1 MSTKSNSGGSI
12 SGRSAVSSSSTK
24 VLLNNGKRGSDSSS
38 VESYGSESEN
48 DLLRK
53 NLRLEESVL
62 FCEKCDFKNGGSF
75 KSNYNMFGIT
85 QAAIVFF
92 GSFSVKKK
100 RKIVPFKNISNVE
113 WLQDDSV
120 RIELPIEKGKFKYY
134 HINFKK
140 SHKGSPFRLIE
151 SRWKSANIDPSRKLS
166 TGEELYRNPS
176 TSNLIKHFQTI
187 PRDERLELSYR
198 CRIKGSLDQ
207 NYGVMFVTQT
217 RILFLSIDT
226 TFKSEEIKF
235 ERVLSIDEP
244 LPTKGKLKKSI
255 LITIGKGLVYSFSS
269 FESKEESYD
278 QIKYSW
284 ETFKKIEQNDQ
295 QQNKSNHH
303 SSYNSNHLQ
312 ELQLKKQQQQQ
323 LLQQQIQQQQQQI
336 LQNQQLLQLQQSQHL
351 ANPLSGSTGMPPP
364 PNFQGSPDSNPLG
377 YSQSVT
383 NKPQQTYTSP
393 NSSSS
398 STYGSNGS
406 LDSNSNEYELLQI
419 HHQQQ
424 PSSEQQLNTINPKT
438 NVKDEIVLNGFS
450 NVCLP
455 VSPQNVYRKVAN
467 ESYSERANKI
477 FNKEP
482 DGVIK
487 QKIMKI
493 KSRGCCFFF

>member
-1 MSTKSNSGGSI
+1 MSVKSNSGVSV
-12 SGRSAVSSSSTK
+12 SGRSAISSSSTTK
-24 VLLNNGKRGSDSSS
+24 VLINNGKRGSDSSS
-38 VESYGSESEN
+38 VESYGSESDN

-53 NLRLEESVL
+53 NLRLEESIL
-62 FCEKCDFKNGGSF
+62 YCEKCDFKNGGSF

-85 QAAIVFF
+85 QTAVVFF

-176 TSNLIKHFQTI
+176 TSNLLRHFQTI

-198 CRIKGSLDQ
+198 CRIKGVDQ

-226 TFKSEEIKF
+226 IFKSEEIKF
-235 ERVLSIDEP
+235 ERILSIDEP

-255 LITIGKGLVYSFSS
+255 LITIGKGLVYCFSS

-295 QQNKSNHH
+295 LQNKPTH

-312 ELQLKKQQQQQ
+312 ELQFKKQQQQ
-323 LLQQQIQQQQQQI
+323 LLLEQQKQQQH
-336 LQNQQLLQLQQSQHL
+336 QHL
-351 ANPLSGSTGMPPP
+351 IPNPLSGSQGIPP
-364 PNFQGSPDSNPLG
+364 PNIQLSTDSNPLG
-377 YSQSVT
+377 YSQSLQ
-383 NKPQQTYTSP
+383 NKSITYTTTSTNQQP
-393 NSSSS
+393 STSSSAS

-406 LDSNSNEYELLQI
+406 LDSNNNNEYELLQI
-419 HHQQQ
+419 QSQQSDQQ
-424 PSSEQQLNTINPKT
+424 PSSASPHKLNVN
-438 NVKDEIVLNGFS
+438 DEIVLNGFS
-450 NVCLP
+450 SVCLP
-455 VSPQNVYRKVAN
+455 VGGGGAGASQNLYRKVNGN
-467 ESYSERANKI
+467 ESYSDRANKI

-482 DGVIK
+482 EEILNNNNNNNNNN
-487 QKIMKI
+487 
-493 KSRGCCFFF
+493 

>member
-1 MSTKSNSGGSI
+1 MSIKSNSGGSV
-12 SGRSAVSSSSTK
+12 SGRSAISSSSSSTTK

-38 VESYGSESEN
+38 VDSYGSESEN

-62 FCEKCDFKNGGSF
+62 YCEKCDFKNGGSF

-85 QAAIVFF
+85 QAAVVFF

-120 RIELPIEKGKFKYY
+120 RIELPIERGKFKYY

-176 TSNLIKHFQTI
+176 TSNLLRHFQTI

-198 CRIKGSLDQ
+198 CRIKGVDQ

-226 TFKSEEIKF
+226 TFKCEEIKF
-235 ERVLSIDEP
+235 DRIISIDEP

-255 LITIGKGLVYSFSS
+255 LISIGKGLVYSFSS

-284 ETFKKIEQNDQ
+284 ETFKKIEQNEQ
-295 QQNKSNHH
+295 LQNKPTH

-312 ELQLKKQQQQQ
+312 ELQFKKQQQQQQ
-323 LLQQQIQQQQQQI
+323 LLQQ
-336 LQNQQLLQLQQSQHL
+336 SQHVS
-351 ANPLSGSTGMPPP
+351 NPLSGSQGIPP
-364 PNFQGSPDSNPLG
+364 PNLQVTSDSNPLG
-377 YSQSVT
+377 FSQSIP
-383 NKPQQTYTSP
+383 NKPITANQQP
-393 NSSSS
+393 NTSSSAS

-406 LDSNSNEYELLQI
+406 LDSNNEYELLQI
-419 HHQQQ
+419 QSQTTQPIDQQQQ
-424 PSSEQQLNTINPKT
+424 PNSPLKSTVN
-438 NVKDEIVLNGFS
+438 DEIVLNGFS

-455 VSPQNVYRKVAN
+455 VGGASQNVYRKVHGN

-482 DGVIK
+482 EGIK

-493 KSRGCCFFF
+493 KNRGCCFFF

>member
-1 MSTKSNSGGSI
+1 MSVKSNSGRG
-12 SGRSAVSSSSTK
+12 AVSSSSTTK
-24 VLLNNGKRGSDSSS
+24 VLVNNVKRGSDSSS
-38 VESYGSESEN
+38 VESYGSESDN

-53 NLRLEESVL
+53 NLRLEESIL
-62 FCEKCDFKNGGSF
+62 YCEKCDFKNGGSF

-85 QAAIVFF
+85 QTAVVFF
-92 GSFSVKKK
+92 GSFTVKKK

-120 RIELPIEKGKFKYY
+120 KIELPIEKGKFKYY

-176 TSNLIKHFQTI
+176 TSNLLRHFQTI

-198 CRIKGSLDQ
+198 CRIKGVDQ

-226 TFKSEEIKF
+226 IFKSEEIKF
-235 ERVLSIDEP
+235 ERILSIDEP

-255 LITIGKGLVYSFSS
+255 LITIGKGLVYCFSS

-295 QQNKSNHH
+295 LQNKPTN

-312 ELQLKKQQQQQ
+312 ELQFKKQQQQLLLEQQKQ
-323 LLQQQIQQQQQQI
+323 LQQQQQQ
-336 LQNQQLLQLQQSQHL
+336 QHL
-351 ANPLSGSTGMPPP
+351 IPNPLSGSQGIPP
-364 PNFQGSPDSNPLG
+364 PNIQLSSDSNPLG
-377 YSQSVT
+377 YSQSLQ
-383 NKPQQTYTSP
+383 NKSITYTTAANQQP
-393 NSSSS
+393 NTSSSAS

-406 LDSNSNEYELLQI
+406 LDSNNNEYELLQI
-419 HHQQQ
+419 QSQNPQQSDQQQQQQ
-424 PSSEQQLNTINPKT
+424 PSSASPLKS
-438 NVKDEIVLNGFS
+438 NVNDEIVLNGFS
-450 NVCLP
+450 SVCLP
-455 VSPQNVYRKVAN
+455 VGGGTSQNLYRKVNGN
-467 ESYSERANKI
+467 ESYSDRANKI

-482 DGVIK
+482 EGIIK

-493 KSRGCCFFF
+493 KNRGCCFFF

>member
-1 MSTKSNSGGSI
+1 MSVKSNSGGSV
-12 SGRSAVSSSSTK
+12 SGRSAISSSSTTK
-24 VLLNNGKRGSDSSS
+24 VLINGKRGSDSSS
-38 VESYGSESEN
+38 VDSYGSESEN

-62 FCEKCDFKNGGSF
+62 YCEKCDFKNGGSF

-85 QAAIVFF
+85 QTAVVFF

-100 RKIVPFKNISNVE
+100 RKIVPFKNISNIE

-176 TSNLIKHFQTI
+176 TSNLLRHFQTI

-198 CRIKGSLDQ
+198 CRIKGVDQ

-235 ERVLSIDEP
+235 DRILSIDEP

-255 LITIGKGLVYSFSS
+255 LITIGKGLVYCFSS

-295 QQNKSNHH
+295 LQNKPTHSN
-303 SSYNSNHLQ
+303 YNSNHLQ
-312 ELQLKKQQQQQ
+312 ELQFKKQQQQLLLEQQKLQQQQQ
-323 LLQQQIQQQQQQI
+323 LLQQS
-336 LQNQQLLQLQQSQHL
+336 QLV
-351 ANPLSGSTGMPPP
+351 ANPLSSSQGIAP
-364 PNFQGSPDSNPLG
+364 PNVQFSSDSNPLG
-377 YSQSVT
+377 YSQSVQ
-383 NKPQQTYTSP
+383 NKSITYTP
-393 NSSSS
+393 NQQPNTSSSAS

-406 LDSNSNEYELLQI
+406 LDSNNEYELLQI
-419 HHQQQ
+419 QSQQTDQQQ
-424 PSSEQQLNTINPKT
+424 QSPQKS
-438 NVKDEIVLNGFS
+438 NVNDEIVLNGFS
-450 NVCLP
+450 SVCLP
-455 VSPQNVYRKVAN
+455 VGGSASSQNVYRKVNGN
-467 ESYSERANKI
+467 ESYSDRANKI

-482 DGVIK
+482 EGIIK

-493 KSRGCCFFF
+493 KNRGCCFFF

>member
-1 MSTKSNSGGSI
+1 MSVKSGVSV
-12 SGRSAVSSSSTK
+12 SGRSAVSSSSTTK
-24 VLLNNGKRGSDSSS
+24 VLINNGKRGSDSSS
-38 VESYGSESEN
+38 VESYGSESDN

-53 NLRLEESVL
+53 NLRLEESIL
-62 FCEKCDFKNGGSF
+62 YCEKCDFKNGGSF

-85 QAAIVFF
+85 QTAVVFF
-92 GSFSVKKK
+92 GSFTVKKK

-176 TSNLIKHFQTI
+176 TSNLLRHFQAI

-198 CRIKGSLDQ
+198 CRIKGVDQ

-226 TFKSEEIKF
+226 IFKSEEIKF
-235 ERVLSIDEP
+235 DRILSIDEP

-255 LITIGKGLVYSFSS
+255 LITIGKGLVYCFSS

-295 QQNKSNHH
+295 LQNKPAH

-312 ELQLKKQQQQQ
+312 ELQFKKQQQQ
-323 LLQQQIQQQQQQI
+323 LLLEQQKQ
-336 LQNQQLLQLQQSQHL
+336 QHL
-351 ANPLSGSTGMPPP
+351 IPNPLSGSQGIPP
-364 PNFQGSPDSNPLG
+364 PNIQLSTDSNPLG
-377 YSQSVT
+377 YSQSLQ
-383 NKPQQTYTSP
+383 NKSITYTNQQP
-393 NSSSS
+393 NTSSSAS

-406 LDSNSNEYELLQI
+406 LDSNNNNNEYELLQI
-419 HHQQQ
+419 QSQQSDQQQ
-424 PSSEQQLNTINPKT
+424 PSSASPHKS
-438 NVKDEIVLNGFS
+438 NVNDEIVLNGFS
-450 NVCLP
+450 SVCLP
-455 VSPQNVYRKVAN
+455 VGGGGAGASQNLYRKVNGN
-467 ESYSERANKI
+467 ESYSDRANKI

-482 DGVIK
+482 EEILNNNNNNNNNN
-487 QKIMKI
+487 
-493 KSRGCCFFF
+493 

>member
-1 MSTKSNSGGSI
+1 MSVKSNSGVSI
-12 SGRSAVSSSSTK
+12 SGRSAVSSSSTTK
-24 VLLNNGKRGSDSSS
+24 VLINNGKRGSDSSS
-38 VESYGSESEN
+38 VESYGSESDN

-53 NLRLEESVL
+53 NLRLEESIL
-62 FCEKCDFKNGGSF
+62 YCEKCDFKNGGSF

-85 QAAIVFF
+85 QTAVVFF
-92 GSFSVKKK
+92 GSFTVKKK

-176 TSNLIKHFQTI
+176 TSNLLRHFQAI

-198 CRIKGSLDQ
+198 CRIKGVDQ

-226 TFKSEEIKF
+226 IFKSEEIKF
-235 ERVLSIDEP
+235 DRILSIDEP

-255 LITIGKGLVYSFSS
+255 LITIGKGLVYCFSS

-295 QQNKSNHH
+295 LQNKPAH

-312 ELQLKKQQQQQ
+312 ELQFKKQQQQ
-323 LLQQQIQQQQQQI
+323 LLLEQQKQ
-336 LQNQQLLQLQQSQHL
+336 QHL
-351 ANPLSGSTGMPPP
+351 IPNPLSGSQGIPP
-364 PNFQGSPDSNPLG
+364 PNIQLSTDSNPLG
-377 YSQSVT
+377 YSQSLQ
-383 NKPQQTYTSP
+383 NKSITYTNQQP
-393 NSSSS
+393 NTSSSAS

-406 LDSNSNEYELLQI
+406 LDSNNNNNNNEYELLQI
-419 HHQQQ
+419 QSQQSDQQQ
-424 PSSEQQLNTINPKT
+424 PSSASPHKS
-438 NVKDEIVLNGFS
+438 NVNDEIVLNGFS
-450 NVCLP
+450 SVCLP
-455 VSPQNVYRKVAN
+455 VGGGGAGASQNLYRKVNGN
-467 ESYSERANKI
+467 ESYSDRANKI

-482 DGVIK
+482 EGIIK

-493 KSRGCCFFF
+493 KNRGCCFFF